1 MMIRM
6 KERVTISVETEALAR
21 ARAEVRAGA
30 APSLSA
36 AVERALRADSRSQA
50 LREALDLSDAIH
62 GPIGKEA
69 EEWGRSEL
77 EKALRETSSSTP
89 EP

>member
-6 KERVTISVETEALAR
+6 KERVTISVETEALVR
-21 ARAEVRAGA
+21 ARAEVAAGT

-36 AVERALRADSRSQA
+36 AVERALRSDSRSQA
-50 LREALDLSDAIH
+50 LREALELADAIH
-62 GPIGKEA
+62 GPISKEA

-77 EKALRETSSSTP
+77 ERALRETSSSTQVP
-89 EP
+89 